1 MLGHNTAI
9 KVDEYVGFRALNP
22 LSLIAR
28 VQRGAVH
35 ASMQHVM
42 LFIKRNSKFLKRIH
56 QSIDQK
62 IQANEQIV

>member
-9 KVDEYVGFRALNP
+9 KVDEYVGFRALSP

-42 LFIKRNSKFLKRIH
+42 LLLKKALEFFHVQFAR
-56 QSIDQK
+56 
-62 IQANEQIV
+62 

>member
-42 LFIKRNSKFLKRIH
+42 LFIKRNSSFFKQFAR
-56 QSIDQK
+56 
-62 IQANEQIV
+62 